1 MKKTTLILMLF
12 VAWSQLALAQWG
24 APADADAKYA
34 KDLVAAGS
42 VAPDFK
48 MKALDGKTVKL
59 SKLAKG
65 RWTLIDFWASWCPD
79 CRKDI
84 PNVKRMLSDFAP
96 KGVQFVGVSFDTD
109 ADAWKAAVEKYG
121 LDYTQVSELK
131 KMRESDVAQT
141 FGVKW
146 IPSMVLLNPE
156 GKVVLSTVL
165 SDKMEKTL
173 TETFAPRERGGEKA
187 RHIHNPRRSFLAYR
201 SRQRL
206 LQQIRQISR
215 SRRLSVAEQQI
226 LRLVQLHRL
235 PECI

>member
-109 ADAWKAAVEKYG
+109 ADAWKAAVDKYG

-173 TETFAPRERGGEKA
+173 TETFAPRERPEIGTRETLTIDGSKGK
-187 RHIHNPRRSFLAYR
+187 LAAVI
-201 SRQRL
+201 QKPA
-206 LQQIRQISR
+206 LQQGQRCPIVRCST
-215 SRRLSVAEQQI
+215 
-226 LRLVQLHRL
+226 
-235 PECI
+235 